1 MGMPA
6 SPSPTRS
13 RDERRRRMSRRLA
26 PPSGMDP
33 PERVAGLCGRDLDLV
48 EIARTTCVAYGREF
62 PDERERYGD
71 AGVQWCRHDTQH
83 LLNWAVLSVTD
94 NLDYERELSWLARVL
109 EARDFP
115 LPRLARCL
123 ELLAQTTRETVP
135 DEPQIAARVD
145 SGASYISSHESFLT

>member
-1 MGMPA
+1 MTG
-6 SPSPTRS
+6 RV
-13 RDERRRRMSRRLA
+13 D

-33 PERVAGLCGRDLDLV
+33 PTRVTGLHGAELDLV
-48 EIARTTCVAYGREF
+48 EIARRTCDAYGREF

-71 AGVQWCRHDTQH
+71 AGVQWCRHDAQH
-83 LLNWAVLSVTD
+83 LLNWAALSVTD
-94 NLDYERELSWLARVL
+94 TLDYESELSWLARVL

-115 LPRLARCL
+115 LARLARCL

-145 SGASYISSHESFLT
+145 SGAAYISSHGSFVS

>member
-1 MGMPA
+1 
-6 SPSPTRS
+6 
-13 RDERRRRMSRRLA
+13 MSRRLA

-33 PERVAGLCGRDLDLV
+33 PERVTGLRGSDLDLV
-48 EIARTTCVAYGREF
+48 EIARRTCDAYGREF

-71 AGVQWCRHDTQH
+71 AGVLWCRHDAQH
-83 LLNWAVLSVTD
+83 LLNWAALSVTD
-94 NLDYERELSWLARVL
+94 NLDYESELSWLARVL

-115 LPRLARCL
+115 LERLARCL

-145 SGASYISSHESFLT
+145 SGASYISSHGTFLS